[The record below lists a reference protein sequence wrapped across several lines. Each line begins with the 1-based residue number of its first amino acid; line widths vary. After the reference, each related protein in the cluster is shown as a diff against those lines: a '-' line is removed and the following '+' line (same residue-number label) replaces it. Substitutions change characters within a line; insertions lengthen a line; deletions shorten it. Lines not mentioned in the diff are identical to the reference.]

1 MKQKLL
7 FFLTAVLLAML
18 PVSMAHADVTKNGI
32 RYSAEIDGK
41 ELPYYSVVRQA
52 DGKANYINLSG
63 EVTFQYALYDKYV
76 TTIREYAFSEMQ
88 AKASF
93 TVGGKMTT
101 VSRYSFYK
109 AVGLQ
114 SITLTSSVTTV
125 GEHAFDG
132 CTQLTS
138 VSMSSNIKVL
148 QPYTFA
154 KCTKLPSINI
164 ASVTQ
169 IGEAAFKGSSAL
181 VSVGAST
188 PRRRLI
194 ATSIGDEAFANCQS
208 LQNIYFAPDKLTYI
222 GASAFSN
229 CKKLKTLTLPATVVT
244 IKDYAFAGSGLKVLT
259 NNSTTPQNINANV
272 FSGIDLSKCILYVP
286 QGTKA
291 AYKAANVWKKFGN
304 ILEPGEQ
311 PVGLNIEDDPEEDV
325 TAIYSGMA
333 KIGNLYYTL
342 SKDLTAEVV
351 QDASYKN
358 NLIGKLVIPQ
368 NVEYKGYTYTVTSI
382 AAYAFTDCKITA
394 VELPNTIT
402 TLAHYAFYN
411 CKQLESINF
420 PSSLSTIGE
429 SCFEHCSSIH
439 SVDLSKT
446 SVEVIPSS
454 CFSQTFMETIVLPK
468 QLKRIEYRAFA
479 WCRQKVFEFPES
491 VEYVGNCAFLNN
503 SVKGFQVIVNVE
515 NPALAED
522 SAFYNAGFKGGLTV
536 LEYQISLTVPNGCI
550 EKYRKAKGWE
560 RFYLIYDKGLTE
572 KIKYGQLYYQLQE
585 DKTAYVTYEKNEA
598 GNYSDIKGEVTVEK
612 ELNYQGVNYIVTDIG
627 AEAFRYAT
635 GITKVNLP
643 NNLEEIGAKAFSGC
657 TNLAEIN
664 IPATLTALA
673 NDAFVGTKLYSNN
686 TDANGAVYY
695 YGCLL
700 ALTKQLPSEYIVKD
714 GTRLIATNVFNNQK
728 SLTSLTLPEGL
739 TTICNG
745 AIAEMSNLKTISLPS
760 TLSNIGNSFLSSCSA
775 LTSIYNYATKPFDLS
790 EITSFVNLQKTGCSL
805 YVPKG
810 SKSAY
815 TGSNS
820 WKEFP
825 ILEMAPKTYTVTFVD
840 HEGKELDTQIIEV
853 GNAATAPW
861 EPEREGYTFIGWD
874 KDFSNIQA
882 NLTVTAQYE
891 KNKYFVTFLDYDGTS
906 LGSQEV
912 EHGQSAVAPAEPVR
926 TGYTFTGWDKEFDIV
941 TQNMDVTAQYA
952 LKVWTVTYLNY
963 DNSLIGTEQVVNG
976 EDAKGMVATRKGWI
990 FGQWY
995 NTKNF
1000 EYVDLKNITS
1010 DMTVKAEFSGEILFD
1025 VIYRVEGVTT
1035 FQIQAV
1041 YGLNASQI
1049 YYKPTNYPLI
1059 PQKESD
1065 DVYDYTFVGWTPEV
1079 SYITENIVQD
1089 AVFEASL
1096 RKFTVKFVDWNDIT
1110 LSEQIVEYG
1119 SEAEAPTPERT
1130 GYTFTGW
1137 DKDLSFV
1144 TSDLTVKA
1152 QYTINTYSVT
1162 FVDYD
1167 DAVLRAA
1174 QVVEYGGDAVPPADP
1189 VRKGYTFTGWAPDYK
1204 NVTGDMTVKAQY
1216 TINQYTV
1223 TFVDHEG
1230 KELSSATL
1238 DYGTMP
1244 TPPQNPVRES
1254 TEQYDY
1260 TFKGWSP
1267 EVVAVSGDATYT
1279 ATYTQT
1285 LRQYNVTF
1293 VDHEG
1298 KELSSATLDYG
1309 TMPTPPQAP
1318 VRESSEQYD
1327 YTFKGWSP
1335 EVVAVSGDAT
1345 YTATYTQ
1352 TLRQYTIRFLN
1363 YDGSVLQSSEWEYGT
1378 TPVYSGSTPLR
1389 AEDETY
1395 TYEFKGWDKEIVAVS
1410 EATDYTAQFNA
1421 VAKTTYYTVTFL
1433 DWDGTELFVETV
1445 EEGKDAHGP
1454 AETPTRN
1461 GYTFIG
1467 WSKPLTNITSD
1478 LTVVAQYEI
1487 EKVYHTVTFLDW
1499 DGTELLKETVED
1511 GQDAQG
1517 PAEEPTRNGYTF
1529 IGWSKPITNI
1539 TEDLTVV
1546 ALYEE
1551 ATGVEDIN
1559 KAPSVNVRKELR
1571 NGHVVIIMPDGK
1583 EYNTTGAQIK

>member
-32 RYSAEIDGK
+32 RYSAEINGK

-63 EVTFQYALYDKYV
+63 DEKFQYALYDKYV

-93 TVGGKMTT
+93 TVGGMMTT

-229 CKKLKTLTLPATVVT
+229 CKKLETLTLPATVVT
-244 IKDYAFAGSGLKVLT
+244 IKDYAFASSGLKVLT
-259 NNSTTPQNINANV
+259 NNSTTPQNISANV
-272 FSGIDLSKCILYVP
+272 FSGVDLSKCILYVP
-286 QGTKA
+286 KGTKA

-311 PVGLNIEDDPEEDV
+311 PVTLNKEEDDPKEDV

-351 QDASYKN
+351 QDASYKDK
-358 NLIGKLVIPQ
+358 LIGNLVIPQ
-368 NVEYKGYTYTVTSI
+368 NVEYEGYTYTVTSI

-402 TLAHYAFYN
+402 TLAHYVFYN
-411 CKQLESINF
+411 CKQLETINF

-515 NPALAED
+515 NPPLAED

-550 EKYRKAKGWE
+550 EKYRKAKGWD
-560 RFYLIYDKGLTE
+560 RFYLIYDKGLSE

-598 GNYSDIKGEVTVEK
+598 GNYSDLKGEVTVEK

-673 NDAFVGTKLYSNN
+673 NDAFVGTKLYNDNIDS
-686 TDANGAVYY
+686 NGAVYY
-695 YGCLL
+695 DNCLL
-700 ALTKQLPSEYIVKD
+700 ALTKQLSGECSVKEGTWLLASEAFKGQD
-714 GTRLIATNVFNNQK
+714 GI
-728 SLTSLTLPEGL
+728 TSLTLPEGL
-739 TTICNG
+739 TTICDG
-745 AIAEMSNLKTISLPS
+745 AIIEMDNLKTISLPS
-760 TLSNIGNSFLSSCSA
+760 SLSNIANSFVSSCPA
-775 LTSIYNYATKPFDLS
+775 LSSIYNYATEPFDLS
-790 EITSFVNLQKTGCSL
+790 EITSFVNLKKTACTL

-815 TGSNS
+815 TESKS

-853 GNAATAPW
+853 GNAATALW

-891 KNKYFVTFLDYDGTS
+891 KNKYVVTFLDYDGTS
-906 LGSQEV
+906 LDSQEV

-976 EDAKGMVATRKGWI
+976 EDAKGMVATRVGWI

-1035 FQIQAV
+1035 FQIQTV
-1041 YGLNASQI
+1041 FGFDASQI
-1049 YYKPTNYPLI
+1049 YYNPTNYPLI

-1079 SYITENIVQD
+1079 SYVTENIVQE

-1096 RKFTVKFVDWNDIT
+1096 RKFTVKFVDWNDTT

-1119 SEAEAPTPERT
+1119 SEAETPTPERT

-1137 DKDLSFV
+1137 DKDFSFV

-1174 QVVEYGGDAVPPADP
+1174 QVVEYGSDAVPPADP

-1204 NVTGDMTVKAQY
+1204 NVASNLIVKAQY
-1216 TINQYTV
+1216 TINSYT
-1223 TFVDHEG
+1223 
-1230 KELSSATL
+1230 
-1238 DYGTMP
+1238 
-1244 TPPQNPVRES
+1244 
-1254 TEQYDY
+1254 
-1260 TFKGWSP
+1260 
-1267 EVVAVSGDATYT
+1267 
-1279 ATYTQT
+1279 
-1285 LRQYNVTF
+1285 VTF

-1318 VRESSEQYD
+1318 VRESTVQYD

-1345 YTATYTQ
+1345 YTATYTETLRKYTIAFVDHEGKELSSATLDYGTMPTPPQ
-1352 TLRQYTIRFLN
+1352 APVRESTEQYDYTFKDWSPEVVAVSGDATYTATYTETLRQYTIRFLN
-1363 YDGSVLQSSEWEYGT
+1363 FDGSELQSSEWEYGT

-1410 EATDYTAQFNA
+1410 EAADYTAQFNA
-1421 VAKTTYYTVTFL
+1421 VVKTIYYTVTFLDWDGTELFKEQVEEGHDAHGPAEEPTRNGYTFIGWSKPITNITADLTVVAQYEVEKVYYTVTFL

-1445 EEGKDAHGP
+1445 EEGKDA
-1454 AETPTRN
+1454 
-1461 GYTFIG
+1461 
-1467 WSKPLTNITSD
+1467 
-1478 LTVVAQYEI
+1478 
-1487 EKVYHTVTFLDW
+1487 
-1499 DGTELLKETVED
+1499 
-1511 GQDAQG
+1511 QG
-1517 PAEEPTRNGYTF
+1517 PAEEPTRDGYTF

-1539 TEDLTVV
+1539 TADLTVV
-1546 ALYEE
+1546 AMYEVLS
-1551 ATGVEDIN
+1551 GLEDIDG
-1559 KAPSVNVRKELR
+1559 KSVNSPHKILR
-1571 NGHVVIIMPDGK
+1571 DGHVIIIMPNGEQYDAAGRR
-1583 EYNTTGAQIK
+1583 Q

>member
-52 DGKANYINLSG
+52 DGTSNYKNLSG
-63 EVTFQYALYDKYV
+63 EVPFQYALYDKYV

-101 VSRYSFYK
+101 VSSYSFYK

-114 SITLTSSVTTV
+114 SITLNSSVTTV

-154 KCTKLPSINI
+154 NCKKLSSINI

-169 IGEAAFKGSSAL
+169 IGAAAFEGSTAL
-181 VSVGAST
+181 VTVGAST

-194 ATSIGDEAFANCQS
+194 ATSIGAEAFYNCQS

-222 GASAFSN
+222 GASAFYY
-229 CKKLKTLTLPATVVT
+229 CKKLETLTLPATVVT
-244 IKDYAFAGSGLKVLT
+244 IKDYAFAYSGLKVLT

-272 FSGIDLSKCILYVP
+272 FSGVDLSKCILYVP
-286 QGTKA
+286 KGTKA

-311 PVGLNIEDDPEEDV
+311 PVGLTTEEDV

-333 KIGNLYYTL
+333 KIGNLYYKL

-351 QDASYKN
+351 QDASYKD

-382 AAYAFTDCKITA
+382 AYFAFQDCKITA

-402 TLAHYAFYN
+402 TLANFVFYN

-420 PSSLSTIGE
+420 PSSLSTIGKG
-429 SCFEHCSSIH
+429 CFEHCSSIH

-446 SVEVIPSS
+446 SVDVIPSS

-468 QLKRIEYRAFA
+468 QLKRIGDYAFA

-491 VEYVGNCAFLNN
+491 VEYVGNFAFLNN

-515 NPALAED
+515 NPPLAED
-522 SAFYNAGFKGGLTV
+522 STFYNAGFTGGLTV

-695 YGCLL
+695 DGCLL
-700 ALTKQLPSEYIVKD
+700 ALTKQLPSEYIVKEGTWLLASEAFKGQD
-714 GTRLIATNVFNNQK
+714 GI
-728 SLTSLTLPEGL
+728 TSLTLPEGL

-760 TLSNIGNSFLSSCSA
+760 TLSNISNSFVSSCSA
-775 LTSIYNYATKPFDLS
+775 LSSIYNYAKKPFDLS
-790 EITSFVNLQKTGCSL
+790 EITSFVNLKKTGCSL
-805 YVPKG
+805 YVPEG

-815 TGSNS
+815 TESNS
-820 WKEFP
+820 WQEFP

-1035 FQIQAV
+1035 FQIQTV
-1041 YGLNASQI
+1041 YGFDASQI
-1049 YYKPTNYPLI
+1049 YYNPTNYPHI

-1079 SYITENIVQD
+1079 SYVTENIVQE

-1119 SEAEAPTPERT
+1119 SEAETPTPERT

-1174 QVVEYGGDAVPPADP
+1174 QVVEYGSDAVPPADP

-1244 TPPQNPVRES
+1244 TPPQDPVRES

-1285 LRQYNVTF
+1285 LRQYKVTF

-1309 TMPTPPQAP
+1309 TMPTPPQDP
-1318 VRESSEQYD
+1318 VRESTEQYD

-1352 TLRQYTIRFLN
+1352 TLRKYTIRFLN

-1378 TPVYSGSTPLR
+1378 TPVYSGSTPQR

-1421 VAKTTYYTVTFL
+1421 VVKTTYYTVTFL
-1433 DWDGTELFVETV
+1433 DWDGTELLKEQV
-1445 EEGKDAHGP
+1445 EEGHDAQGP
-1454 AETPTRN
+1454 AENPTRD

-1499 DGTELLKETVED
+1499 DGTELFKETVED

-1517 PAEEPTRNGYTF
+1517 PVEEPTRDGYTF